1 MSSSRWSARLLV
13 FVALTF
19 PLRAKAQVARPL
31 SLDATAGPGYVVG
44 GPEVLTRGSMVADG
58 LLTIRL
64 RNAER
69 GGWLAGLSASFQG
82 PPPSGDKCVPGNDG
96 QCLHD
101 YPQFSS
107 VSVLTGWTN
116 ASGRVRMLGGLAS
129 VRATHDDPAAKADYT
144 LGVPL
149 RGEFVL
155 AQFSHVAFVASLR
168 ATVLPRY
175 RGSAYTLLAS
185 GVGVRLFR

>member
-1 MSSSRWSARLLV
+1 MSARVLLGV
-13 FVALTF
+13 VLAF
-19 PLRAKAQVARPL
+19 PLCATAQTARPL
-31 SLDATAGPGYVVG
+31 SLDATVGPGYVVG

-69 GGWLAGLSASFQG
+69 GGWLAGLGASFQG

-107 VSVLTGWTN
+107 VGVLAGWTN
-116 ASGRVRMLGGLAS
+116 ASGRLRVLGGLAS
-129 VRATHDDPAAKADYT
+129 VRATRDDPAAKSDYT
-144 LGVPL
+144 FGVPL

-155 AQFSHVAFVASLR
+155 AQFSRVAFVASLR
-168 ATVLPRY
+168 AMVLPRY

-185 GVGVRLFR
+185 GVGFRLFR